1 MIFVC
6 ITYTRKAQF
15 NDPLT
20 WLHRV
25 RAYIGLLE
33 ALAIKN
39 TVISIDRINYTGDI
53 TVNGV
58 RHFFPDVQPSHR
70 KSSTTP
76 KGARL
81 LSDAWRLN
89 NHAKK
94 FRPDIVLVQGMIFPI
109 QVLLLR
115 LQLGRK
121 VRIIVQNHAEKAGKG
136 RRGLLQRLAD
146 PAINAYLFT
155 AREMGREWLD
165 QRIIRHPEKI
175 RQVMEASSVFSPGDS
190 VIARTTLGLS
200 GDPVFLWVGRLDA
213 NKDPLTVVS
222 AFLKFSL
229 PSAKLYMLF
238 HTRELLPDIMALL
251 ETTPGAKEKIILIGE
266 KGHDEMQQWFRASDY
281 IISGSHYEGSGI
293 AVCEAMSC
301 GCIPILTDILSFR
314 MMTGNG
320 ACGILYPV
328 NEPNALLSALDQITA
343 KDKNTE
349 KQKTLAQFQKELS
362 FQAIADAI
370 HDIAASL

>member
-1 MIFVC
+1 MIFVF

-25 RAYIGLLE
+25 RAYIGLPE
-33 ALAIKN
+33 ALAQKN

-58 RHFFPDVQPSHR
+58 RHFFPDTGNGVF
-70 KSSTTP
+70 SS
-76 KGARL
+76 
-81 LSDAWRLN
+81 AWRLN
-89 NHAKK
+89 NHAKS
-94 FRPDIVLVQGMIFPI
+94 FQPDIIIVQGMIFPL

-155 AREMGREWLD
+155 AKEMGQDWLD
-165 QRIIRHPEKI
+165 QRIIRHPDKI
-175 RQVMEASSVFSPGDS
+175 RQVMEASSGFTPGDS
-190 VIARTTLGLS
+190 HIARTTLGLA
-200 GDPVFLWVGRLDA
+200 GDPIFLFVGRLDA
-213 NKDPLTVVS
+213 NKDPLTVAN
-222 AFLKFSL
+222 AFLQFRH

-238 HTRELLPDIMALL
+238 HTRELLPDLMALL

-266 KGHDEMQQWFRASDY
+266 KSHEEMEQWFRASEY
-281 IISGSHYEGSGI
+281 IISGSHYEGGGI

-320 ACGILYPV
+320 ACGILYP
-328 NEPNALLSALDQITA
+328 PGDPKALLSALQQITA
-343 KDKNTE
+343 KDKAAE
-349 KQKTLAQFQKELS
+349 KQNTLAQFQKELS

>member
-1 MIFVC
+1 MIFVF

-25 RAYIGLLE
+25 RAYIGLPE
-33 ALAIKN
+33 ALAQKN

-58 RHFFPDVQPSHR
+58 RHSFPE
-70 KSSTTP
+70 T
-76 KGARL
+76 GNGRL
-81 LSDAWRLN
+81 TSAWRLN

-94 FRPDIVLVQGMIFPI
+94 FNPDILLIQGMIFPL

-155 AREMGREWLD
+155 AKEMGQAWLD
-165 QRIIRHPEKI
+165 QGIIRDPDKI

-190 VIARTTLGLS
+190 VIARTTLGLT

-213 NKDPLTVVS
+213 NKDPLTVIN
-222 AFLKFSL
+222 AFLKFSH

-238 HTRELLPDIMALL
+238 HTRELLADIHNLL
-251 ETTPGAKEKIILIGE
+251 ESTPEAKEKIILIGE
-266 KGHDEMQQWFRASDY
+266 KSHEEMEQWFRASDY
-281 IISGSHYEGSGI
+281 IISGSHYEGGGI

-320 ACGILYPV
+320 ACGLLYP
-328 NEPNALLSALDQITA
+328 PGDSSALLSALQQIIT
-343 KDKNTE
+343 KDKAAE

-362 FQAIADAI
+362 FQAIANTI

>member
-58 RHFFPDVQPSHR
+58 RHFFPDTGNGGL
-70 KSSTTP
+70 SS
-76 KGARL
+76 
-81 LSDAWRLN
+81 AWRLN

-94 FRPDIVLVQGMIFPI
+94 FQPGIVLVQGMIFPI

-121 VRIIVQNHAEKAGKG
+121 VKIIVQNHAEKAGKG

-165 QRIIRHPEKI
+165 QHIIRHPEKI

-190 VIARTTLGLS
+190 RIARTTLGLT

-222 AFLKFSL
+222 AFLKFPH

-328 NEPNALLSALDQITA
+328 NDPNALLSTLNQITA